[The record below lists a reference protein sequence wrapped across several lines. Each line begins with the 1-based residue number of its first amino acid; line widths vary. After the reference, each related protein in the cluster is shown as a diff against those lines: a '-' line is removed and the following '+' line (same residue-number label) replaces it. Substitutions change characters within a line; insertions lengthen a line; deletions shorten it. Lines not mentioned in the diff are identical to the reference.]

1 MSDNTGVLV
10 IGADAVLTGE
20 VKGAQRVEV
29 YGIIDGG
36 VASGDV
42 TVRQGGKL
50 NGWIKSDTSTIEG
63 TLKGDVRVQQLI
75 TIRSTG
81 HVEGNVKYG
90 RLAMDEGAE
99 LAASVRNVPPS
110 VGGDLDLSV
119 RRGRT
124 VKITPTD
131 LSAIDPDDAPDAL
144 TFKVSNV
151 AGGMITQSGAPG
163 LAVDTFTQAD
173 LNAGRVYFAHDGS
186 GAERA
191 SFQVVVSDDD
201 GATSGAAQTVNVAV
215 QG

>member
-10 IGADAVLTGE
+10 IGADAVLTGD

-29 YGIIDGG
+29 YGVVDGG
-36 VASGDV
+36 ISAGDV
-42 TVRQGGKL
+42 TVRQGGTL
-50 NGWIKSDTSTIEG
+50 SGWIKSDTSTVEG

-81 HVEGNVKYG
+81 SVEGNVKYG

-99 LAASVRNVPPS
+99 LTASVRNVPPS
-110 VGGDLDLSV
+110 IGGDLDMTV
-119 RRGRT
+119 TRGRT
-124 VKITPTD
+124 VKITPAD

-144 TFKVSNV
+144 TFKISNV
-151 AGGMITQSGAPG
+151 TGGMLTQSGAPG

-173 LNAGRVYFAHDGS
+173 LLAGRVYFAHDGS
-186 GAERA
+186 SAERA
-191 SFQVVVSDDD
+191 HFKVVVSDDD

-215 QG
+215 KG